1 MCNAKIYISTVASPI
16 CVNKRTATHVMYQTN
31 VDSFTFVDT
40 DFRGLWKTCTLWIFD
55 FVVMLKSA

>member
-1 MCNAKIYISTVASPI
+1 
-16 CVNKRTATHVMYQTN
+16 MYQTN

-55 FVVMLKSA
+55 FVVMLKSAQKPIENVYLVEH